1 MATATNG
8 DKVRVHYTGTFND
21 GTVFDSSI
29 KDSPLEFTIGAGRLL
44 KKFEEGVI
52 GLSAG
57 ESRKIHIP
65 MREGY
70 GMREESLVATIP
82 REHLPDG
89 IEPKAGKRFK
99 AQTSHGEL
107 IIKIIAANEK
117 EITIDANHDLAGR
130 DLTFEIELVE
140 IIS

>member
-1 MATATNG
+1 
-8 DKVRVHYTGTFND
+8 
-21 GTVFDSSI
+21 
-29 KDSPLEFTIGAGRLL
+29 
-44 KKFEEGVI
+44 
-52 GLSAG
+52 
-57 ESRKIHIP
+57 

-70 GMREESLVATIP
+70 GLREENLVATIP

-107 IIKIIAANEK
+107 IIKIVTANEK
-117 EITIDANHDLAGR
+117 EITIDANHDLAGQ
-130 DLTFEIELVE
+130 DLTFEVELID